1 MQITS
6 TTFVKSS
13 TNRDQ
18 LPPATYP
25 EQAFVGRSNVGKS
38 SLINMLMKRKNLAH
52 TSGTPGKTQVINHY
66 LVNEA
71 WYLVDLPGYGYAR
84 TSKKQRDEF
93 ARMIGDYLSGRES
106 LLNTYV
112 LVDVRHEPQTL
123 DVDFMIDMTTNG
135 LPFTIVFTKIDKLPA
150 PKLEANLE
158 HYRAVLGQM
167 YQELPPML
175 TTSAAKG
182 LGRDELL
189 AHIEQVNQLW
199 RQ

>member
-1 MQITS
+1 MHIIS

-13 TNRDQ
+13 TTLDQ

-38 SLINMLMKRKNLAH
+38 SLINMLMQRKNLAH
-52 TSGTPGKTQVINHY
+52 TSTTPGKTQLINHY

-84 TSKKQRDEF
+84 TSKKQRNEF

-123 DVDFMIDMTTNG
+123 DVDFMIEMTTNG

-150 PKLEANLE
+150 SKLEANLA
-158 HYRAVLGQM
+158 HYRQVLGQM
-167 YQELPPML
+167 YQELPPMF

-182 LGRDELL
+182 LGREALL
-189 AHIEQVNQLW
+189 GHIEEVNRLW
-199 RQ
+199 GQ